1 MKKSILAVALMLS
14 IAIFFVSCKEQPK
27 EEVATE
33 AVETNSEMAMNDIY
47 MCDMKC
53 QAYNEPGTCECGME
67 LKKVEKTAADSV
79 VVEENHESHEG
90 HEH

>member
-1 MKKSILAVALMLS
+1 MKKSILAVMMLFS
-14 IAIFFVSCKEQPK
+14 VTVFFVSCKEQPK

-33 AVETNSEMAMNDIY
+33 EVTSEEMAMNDVY

-53 QAYNEPGTCECGME
+53 KEYHAPGNCECGME
-67 LKKVEKTAADSV
+67 LKKVEKVATDSV
-79 VVEENHESHEG
+79 HAEESHESHDG